1 MVLTG
6 YLRGV
11 RLTTIILVENTIG
24 VDANPVSVVPLIKQE
39 GIYWSEA

>member
-11 RLTTIILVENTIG
+11 RLTTIILVENTVG
-24 VDANPVSVVPLIKQE
+24 VDADPVRVVPLIKQE
-39 GIYWSEA
+39 WIYWSEA